1 MVSIGAGVTT
11 AMTLYDANYLWEDIL
26 EVSDCDDL
34 VCLQEFCLTKLKFM
48 KNEKK
53 IVSQS

>member
-26 EVSDCDDL
+26 EVSDCEDL

-48 KNEKK
+48 KRKK